1 MKAVITC
8 AGMGNRLLPFT
19 KELPKEMSP
28 IFTKNESLQVKP
40 ILQQIFEDLFGA
52 GIRNFCFVTGRTKR
66 SIEDHFTPASP
77 EESKK
82 IPTFYNMLLDSTI
95 MWVNQLEP
103 KGFGHAVLVSKPYVE
118 SESFIVQAGDSII
131 ISNSQH
137 PLNNLISLDDIKE
150 IDAGFLIRKVDDP
163 KRHGI
168 VTIKEDDPY
177 YRVLKAVEKPENPET
192 SWGIMPLYFFR
203 KSIFDALEKIKP
215 GFNNEIQ
222 LTDAIQELISSGKKV
237 VAIPISDDIV
247 IDVGTPESYWNA
259 LSDTYSIASR

>member
-28 IFTKNESLQVKP
+28 IFIKNGSLQVKP
-40 ILQQIFEDLFGA
+40 ILQQIFEDLFSN

-66 SIEDHFTPASP
+66 SIEDHFTPASS

-82 IPTFYNMLLDSTI
+82 IPNFYKMLLDSTV

-103 KGFGHAVLVSKPYVE
+103 KGFGHAVLVSKPYVAN
-118 SESFIVQAGDSII
+118 ESFLVQAGDSII
-131 ISNSQH
+131 ISNSEH
-137 PLNNLISLDDIKE
+137 PLNHLISLENKHE

-168 VTIKEDDPY
+168 VTIKEEGQY
-177 YRVLKAVEKPENPET
+177 FKVTKAVEKPDKPDS

-222 LTDAIQELISSGKKV
+222 LTDGIQELIDSGKKV

-247 IDVGTPESYWNA
+247 IDVGTPESYWQA
-259 LSDTYSIASR
+259 LSDTHSIASR